1 MCTIFR
7 SKEKE
12 TSILSYPINIYG
24 EWTYYYCDKASWEQK
39 TLMGK
44 AKTKCHSTVY
54 FSVLLMH

>member
-24 EWTYYYCDKASWEQK
+24 EWTYYYCDKASWE
-39 TLMGK
+39 
-44 AKTKCHSTVY
+44 
-54 FSVLLMH
+54 